1 MATNTHTLHCCAL
14 GACVVLASCAAPQLS
29 PVHSVAGEIASRTG
43 VNPAW
48 GGDASTAAP
57 TSATIRADAAT
68 PLPTP
73 LDEGHAVAL
82 ALNASPEIAR
92 LLAESAALRAEALED
107 ATPMNPVLNFT
118 SGVPLTPGAIV
129 PIFAMVMVQ
138 LDELWKQPI
147 RSDIARDSYEAALL
161 SLASEAVA
169 LATKARTL
177 WHEIALLEAQADSAA
192 VTRDLTEQLLAWQ
205 RERFAV
211 GEADGEMVAKARM
224 ESAEAHHTD
233 ERTRQ
238 LLSESRLSL
247 MGVLGRAEAPEDWRV
262 GAEDPA
268 SARALHGEIASEA
281 AALREMAQLRLDV
294 RAANA
299 RMKAAQSR
307 WILAQ
312 RSRVGKIEIGAGWE
326 RDMEDMS
333 AAGVA
338 ALVELPIFND
348 GSHRIAKAAAE
359 YEVAAIA
366 AETTRQTA
374 LIELRTALAKARAT
388 QAMHGV
394 GVDSTLAPAS
404 ESVTRAQAALEAGEG
419 ARRDVASAERGFH
432 QASMVVNDLERDR
445 RRARLDLVRATGF
458 LSAEVSP

>member
-1 MATNTHTLHCCAL
+1 MPTNTHALHCCAL
-14 GACVVLASCAAPQLS
+14 GACLALESCSAPQLS

-43 VNPAW
+43 VNPVW
-48 GGDASTAAP
+48 GGDAATAAP
-57 TSATIRADAAT
+57 TNATLRANAAT

-92 LLAESAALRAEALED
+92 LLAESAGLRAEALDD
-107 ATPMNPVLNFT
+107 ASPMNPVLNFT
-118 SGVPLTPGAIV
+118 SGVPLTEGAIV
-129 PIFAMVMVQ
+129 PIFAMMMVQ

-147 RSDIARDSYEAALL
+147 RSDVARDSYEAALL

-169 LATKARTL
+169 LSTKARAL
-177 WHEIALLEAQADSAA
+177 WHEIALLEAQAESAA
-192 VTRDLTEQLLAWQ
+192 LTRDLTERLLAWQ

-224 ESAEAHHTD
+224 ESAEARQTL
-233 ERTRQ
+233 ERSRQ
-238 LLSESRLSL
+238 LVTESRLSL
-247 MGVLGRAEAPEDWRV
+247 MGLLGRADAPEDWCV

-281 AALREMAQLRLDV
+281 AALREMAQSRLDV

-299 RMKAAQSR
+299 RMKAAQSS

-312 RSRVGKIEIGAGWE
+312 RSRVGKVEIGAGWE
-326 RDMEDMS
+326 QDMENMS
-333 AAGVA
+333 ATGVA

-348 GSHRIAKAAAE
+348 GSHRIARAAAE

-374 LIELRTALAKARAT
+374 LVELRTALAKARSA
-388 QAMHGV
+388 QALHGV

-404 ESVTRAQAALEAGEG
+404 ESVARAEAALESGEG
-419 ARRDVASAERGFH
+419 ARRDLASAQRAFH
-432 QASMVVNDLERDR
+432 QASMVLNDLERDR